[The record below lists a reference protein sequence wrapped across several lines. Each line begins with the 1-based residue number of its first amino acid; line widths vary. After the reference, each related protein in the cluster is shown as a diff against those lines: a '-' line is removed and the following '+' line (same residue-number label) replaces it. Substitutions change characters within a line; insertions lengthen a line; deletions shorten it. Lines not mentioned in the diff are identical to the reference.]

1 MENRR
6 KRIGIFGGTFNP
18 PHLGH
23 LIVAER
29 VQSVLA
35 LDRVYFVPSF
45 ISPHKRRG
53 EETLAAH
60 RLKMVRLAVGNRK
73 EFKASG
79 IEILA
84 KGTSFT
90 YATVE
95 AFRRRFKGAKLFLL
109 IGADNFAEFHEW
121 KCPERIVH
129 QATLVVM
136 TRPNYDQGAATSV
149 FSKWARFLRVPYIE
163 ISSTDIRRRIMQRRT
178 IDHLVPETVRKYIAR
193 HRLYQ

>member
-1 MENRR
+1 METKR

-23 LIVAER
+23 LIVAEQVR
-29 VQSVLA
+29 LMLS
-35 LDRVYFVPSF
+35 LDTVYFVPSY

-60 RLKMVRLAVGNRK
+60 RLTMVQLAIGNRK
-73 EFKASG
+73 ALKASD

-90 YATVE
+90 YVTVE

-109 IGADNFAEFHEW
+109 IGADNFVEFQEW
-121 KCPERIVH
+121 KYPERIVR

-136 TRPNYDQGAATSV
+136 TRPNYHPGSPRSA
-149 FSKWARFLRVPYIE
+149 FSNSAKFLRVPHIE
-163 ISSTDIRRRIMQRRT
+163 ISSTDIRRRIKQGRT
-178 IDHLVPETVRKYIAR
+178 IEHLVPENVRTYIA
-193 HRLYQ
+193 HHKLY